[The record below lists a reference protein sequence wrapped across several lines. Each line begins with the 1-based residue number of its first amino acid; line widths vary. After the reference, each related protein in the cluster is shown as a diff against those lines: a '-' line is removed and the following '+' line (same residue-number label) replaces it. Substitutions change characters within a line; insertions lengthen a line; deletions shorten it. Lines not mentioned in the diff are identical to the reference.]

1 MEDAEIG
8 REYQRLINETEM
20 SVDEAGKEIYAW
32 FMDETQD
39 KDKPLILGFKKQ
51 VLSRSYP
58 SHYSHKGRHVVV
70 RLA

>member
-39 KDKPLILGFKKQ
+39 IDKL
-51 VLSRSYP
+51 
-58 SHYSHKGRHVVV
+58 VV
-70 RLA
+70 A